1 MSIEL
6 DRVDRPDERDPTS
19 AQPYDHPAAG
29 LPPADK
35 STGAWLFLFGSF
47 LIEAVIRGF
56 NIAFGV
62 FQEHYSRL
70 PQFLHNP
77 NIPVIGTAATSIVF
91 LGTPFATPLIRR
103 YHAWR
108 QAMVI
113 AGSVI
118 CVLSLVWASF
128 ANSIRELIASQ
139 GVLYGIGVLVVYAP
153 LVSMLNEWFVERRG
167 LAYGIVFAGGGVSG
181 VGLPFLVEWLLA
193 AYGYRTALR
202 GIAIAQ
208 AVLVVPIL
216 PLIKGRRLP
225 PSTRNERTARVEFDF
240 VHKPQFWVLM
250 FSNLFQGFAI
260 YVPSIYLPT
269 FATLAGLSP
278 RMGALLLSA
287 FNIAST
293 LGQVGFGH
301 LSDRFNNIYILVFIT
316 TFVSAVASFLVWGYA
331 QSLAPLLAFAILFGL
346 FGGSYVVFWP
356 KFALL
361 SKDHLFLYGLMAFG
375 KGVGNVVTGPI
386 TAKLLALPASSG
398 YGLGT
403 YKHVIIYT
411 GTLLLASSVGIVGWP
426 LNRSAIRK
434 ASRDNSRLR

>member
-6 DRVDRPDERDPTS
+6 DRTDRTDERHPTS
-19 AQPYDHPAAG
+19 PQEYDDPPPA

-35 STGAWLFLFGSF
+35 GAGAWLFLLGSF
-47 LIEAVIRGF
+47 LIEAVIWGF

-62 FQEHYSRL
+62 FQEHYSRH

-77 NIPVIGTAATSIVF
+77 NIPVIGTVATSMVF
-91 LGTPFATPLIRR
+91 LGTPFAAPLIRR
-103 YHAWR
+103 FHAWR
-108 QAMVI
+108 QAMVV

-128 ANSIRELIASQ
+128 ANSVPELIASQ
-139 GVLYGIGVLVVYAP
+139 GALYGIGVLVVYAP

-167 LAYGIVFAGGGVSG
+167 LAYGVVFAGGGVSG

-193 AYGYRTALR
+193 TYGYPTALR
-202 GIAIAQ
+202 GIAVAQ
-208 AVLVVPIL
+208 VVLVAPIL
-216 PLIKGRRLP
+216 PLIKGRLP
-225 PSTRNERTARVEFDF
+225 SSSQNEKAAMEFDF
-240 VHKPQFWVLM
+240 LQNSQFWVLTL
-250 FSNLFQGFAI
+250 SNLFQGFAI

-278 RMGALLLSA
+278 RKGALLLSA

-293 LGQVGFGH
+293 LGQIGFGH

-316 TFVSAVASFLVWGYA
+316 TFVSAVASFFIWGYA
-331 QSLAPLLAFAILFGL
+331 QSLAPLLTFAVLFGL
-346 FGGSYVVFWP
+346 FGGSYVVFWA

-386 TAKLLALPASSG
+386 TARLLALPASSG

-411 GTLLLASSVGIVGWP
+411 GTFLLASSIGIVGWP
-426 LNRSAIRK
+426 LRSSAIRK
-434 ASRDNSRLR
+434 ASRDNSRSR

>member
-1 MSIEL
+1 MSVNQHPPNRAIIPL
-6 DRVDRPDERDPTS
+6 WGCRLRTKAPGSTTAVSRNFYTIPISPLLAPPRRHSLSRDS
-19 AQPYDHPAAG
+19 LCCAFDKRKFHP
-29 LPPADK
+29 
-35 STGAWLFLFGSF
+35 
-47 LIEAVIRGF
+47 
-56 NIAFGV
+56 
-62 FQEHYSRL
+62 
-70 PQFLHNP
+70 
-77 NIPVIGTAATSIVF
+77 
-91 LGTPFATPLIRR
+91 
-103 YHAWR
+103 WR
-108 QAMVI
+108 QATVI

-118 CVLSLVWASF
+118 CVASLVWASF
-128 ANSIRELIASQ
+128 ANSIRVLIASQ
-139 GVLYGIGVLVVYAP
+139 GVLYGIGVLVVASP
-153 LVSMLNEWFVERRG
+153 LVSMLNEC
-167 LAYGIVFAGGGVSG
+167 G
-181 VGLPFLVEWLLA
+181 VGLPFLVEWLMA

-216 PLIKGRRLP
+216 PLIKARRLP
-225 PSTRNERTARVEFDF
+225 PDDRNERTARVEFDF

-250 FSNLFQGFAI
+250 LSSLFQGFPI

-293 LGQVGFGH
+293 F
-301 LSDRFNNIYILVFIT
+301 VFIT
-316 TFVSAVASFLVWGYA
+316 TFVSAVASFLVWLCA
-331 QSLAPLLAFAILFGL
+331 VFSPLLAFAFPFGL

-361 SKDHLFLYGLMAFG
+361 SKDHLVLYGLMAFG

-386 TAKLLALPASSG
+386 TAKLLSLPASSG

-426 LNRSAIRK
+426 LNRRAIRK
-434 ASRDNSRLR
+434 ASGDSSRLR

>member
-6 DRVDRPDERDPTS
+6 DRGVRTDEGHPSSPQELDDPNTVV
-19 AQPYDHPAAG
+19 
-29 LPPADK
+29 PPADK
-35 STGAWLFLFGSF
+35 GTGAWLFLLGSF
-47 LIEAVIRGF
+47 LIEAVIWGF

-70 PQFLHNP
+70 PQFIHSS
-77 NIPVIGTAATSIVF
+77 NIPVIGTLATSMVF
-91 LGTPFATPLIRR
+91 LGTPFAAPLIRR
-103 YHAWR
+103 FHAWR
-108 QAMVI
+108 QAMVV

-128 ANSIRELIASQ
+128 ANSVPELIASQ
-139 GVLYGIGVLVVYAP
+139 GALYGIGVLVVYAP
-153 LVSMLNEWFVERRG
+153 LVSMLNEWFIERRG
-167 LAYGIVFAGGGVSG
+167 FAYGVVFAGGGVSG
-181 VGLPFLVEWLLA
+181 VGLPFLTEWLLA
-193 AYGYRTALR
+193 TYGYRTALR
-202 GIAIAQ
+202 GIAVAQ
-208 AVLVVPIL
+208 AVSVVPIL
-216 PLIKGRRLP
+216 PLIKGRL
-225 PSTRNERTARVEFDF
+225 PSTSQNDKAAVEFDF
-240 VHKPQFWVLM
+240 VSNPQFWVLT

-316 TFVSAVASFLVWGYA
+316 TFVSAVASFFVWGYA
-331 QSLAPLLAFAILFGL
+331 QSLAPLLAFALLFGL

-386 TAKLLALPASSG
+386 TARLLALPASSG

-411 GTLLLASSVGIVGWP
+411 GTLLLASSVGIIGWP
-426 LNRSAIRK
+426 LRSSALQK
-434 ASRDNSRLR
+434 ASRDNTRSR